1 MRGGVWLLAA
11 LLVALPV
18 MILVVPAEVAAT
30 DVPGGVI
37 SVKATWTLAASPYRI
52 LGDVMVAANAALEI
66 EPGVTVIFDGDYTLQ
81 GNIYANGTVARPIW
95 FTSAAP
101 PAPGLWGPLT
111 LRSGE
116 HFQVYGASALDVWG
130 GPVRN
135 CEVAFGESGIRM
147 GPDQRGRVEDCVVRD
162 VLGDALVLQGTGEF
176 VVANVTVQRAGV
188 GVALLHLG
196 QPETGADA
204 VRNLLTHLSISSATV
219 GVRRILGTFG
229 FERENALVHS
239 QIEDVQTVFAD
250 GFPGIVHH
258 NTFRRYAQDF
268 GGGGHG
274 TRGYDDGE
282 VGNYWESYAGVDG
295 NGDGV
300 GDTPHGFDR
309 YPLVS
314 PSQGAGTYAIPPPAP
329 SVETTDPPSGSSG
342 VSGRATVQ
350 IRFSEPMAAMF
361 PPHDV
366 LTAEPALHGFPTWA
380 SGRMLV
386 VAPAD
391 PVSRLLVYA
400 TYELTVAGWMPSL
413 HGVPLGADRV
423 LTFTTRPTPDVVSS
437 SPATGDEAVRV
448 DVQIVLR
455 FNVPMNTTSVEEALI
470 LPNVAYDVSWSAD
483 RRELRVVLRE
493 PLSPG
498 RIHSLTVES
507 TAQDDDGLN
516 LPRYQLFF
524 RTQERVSP
532 WDPGGMAFYG
542 VIVVVVTLVAILV
555 WWRLRPPRMPQP

>member
-196 QPETGADA
+196 QPETG
-204 VRNLLTHLSISSATV
+204 V
-219 GVRRILGTFG
+219 GQGGPLARDVLAQG
-229 FERENALVHS
+229 FLR
-239 QIEDVQTVFAD
+239 
-250 GFPGIVHH
+250 
-258 NTFRRYAQDF
+258 
-268 GGGGHG
+268 
-274 TRGYDDGE
+274 
-282 VGNYWESYAGVDG
+282 AGV
-295 NGDGV
+295 
-300 GDTPHGFDR
+300 
-309 YPLVS
+309 
-314 PSQGAGTYAIPPPAP
+314 
-329 SVETTDPPSGSSG
+329 
-342 VSGRATVQ
+342 
-350 IRFSEPMAAMF
+350 
-361 PPHDV
+361 
-366 LTAEPALHGFPTWA
+366 
-380 SGRMLV
+380 
-386 VAPAD
+386 VAQ
-391 PVSRLLVYA
+391 S
-400 TYELTVAGWMPSL
+400 
-413 HGVPLGADRV
+413 
-423 LTFTTRPTPDVVSS
+423 
-437 SPATGDEAVRV
+437 
-448 DVQIVLR
+448 
-455 FNVPMNTTSVEEALI
+455 
-470 LPNVAYDVSWSAD
+470 
-483 RRELRVVLRE
+483 
-493 PLSPG
+493 
-498 RIHSLTVES
+498 
-507 TAQDDDGLN
+507 
-516 LPRYQLFF
+516 
-524 RTQERVSP
+524 
-532 WDPGGMAFYG
+532 
-542 VIVVVVTLVAILV
+542 
-555 WWRLRPPRMPQP
+555 